1 MGAKII
7 TAEHVANTLK
17 KIEQGEMPKRNTKI
31 SQKEFAA
38 QMLPHVK
45 RFLAQGYTYKEVA
58 DFLGH
63 ITASDLKKAVEKG
76 HCAEAKEHKKA
87 SKKAVAVAHKEG
99 AKHAQAAEK
108 TAAPLSPGKENT
120 AKKPAN
126 PLHP

>member
-45 RFLAQGYTYKEVA
+45 RFLAQGYTYKEIA

-63 ITASDLKKAVEKG
+63 ITASDLKKAVEKD
-76 HCAEAKEHKKA
+76 HPSEEKENKKA
-87 SKKAVAVAHKEG
+87 SKKAKAVAPTEDV
-99 AKHAQAAEK
+99 KHAPAAEK
-108 TAAPLSPGKENT
+108 TAVPLSPDKENT
-120 AKKPAN
+120 AKKSAN
-126 PLHP
+126 PPHP